1 MAHRLVDHTSSKKN
15 LAQDEGEG
23 DESEKDDDDVKVMVV
38 DGVMLEKRHLGV
50 SRGLEIP
57 GWD

>member
-1 MAHRLVDHTSSKKN
+1 M
-15 LAQDEGEG
+15 AQDEGEG

-50 SRGLEIP
+50 SIP

>member
-1 MAHRLVDHTSSKKN
+1 MV
-15 LAQDEGEG
+15 QDEGEG

-50 SRGLEIP
+50 SIP
-57 GWD
+57 GWDWTSPVLVENFVAGTWDRL